1 MKNNL
6 LIILVCLFALLSLG
20 LGIYSIKL
28 NTKIDELK
36 SNNKTTDNNIE
47 NNNTEQLSI
56 DCSFTKTF
64 KIVNLM
70 EGYIA
75 AVPER
80 SSVIVTQFQM
90 FEAIA
95 HGLPTKLKEKLK
107 VGEYYEFTYH
117 IKGKMDSSKELDIY
131 DVIGMIVEEHP
142 NNDNLTATLKIKKK
156 QQ

>member
-1 MKNNL
+1 MSIDICSNNL

-20 LGIYSIKL
+20 LGIYSVKL

-95 HGLPTKLKEKLK
+95 HGLPTELKENLK
-107 VGEYYEFTYH
+107 VGEYYEFTVDAVNAGS
-117 IKGKMDSSKELDIY
+117 ID
-131 DVIGMIVEEHP
+131 GMISVVS
-142 NNDNLTATLKIKKK
+142 NKLTKIKEKITA
-156 QQ
+156 